1 MAVEITDICIKCG
14 SCMDECPVEAIVDDE
29 DNPISEESYYVYN
42 DKCVECIGYNDTP
55 ACASACP
62 VDECIVWGLNP
73 ETEGK
78 ISSEPVVK
86 R

>member
-1 MAVEITDICIKCG
+1 MAVRITDICIKCG
-14 SCMDECPVEAIVDDE
+14 ACMDECPVEAIVDED
-29 DNPISEESYYVYN
+29 DNPISEEGYYVYN

-62 VDECIVWGLNP
+62 IEGCIVWGLNP

-78 ISSEPVVK
+78 ISGMTVFEE
-86 R
+86 